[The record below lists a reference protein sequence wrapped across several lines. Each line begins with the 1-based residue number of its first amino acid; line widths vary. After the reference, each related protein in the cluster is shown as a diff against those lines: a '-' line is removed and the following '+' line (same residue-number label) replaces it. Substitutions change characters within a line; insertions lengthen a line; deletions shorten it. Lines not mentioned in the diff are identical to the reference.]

1 MIKQNSA
8 LYFRLLKYV
17 KPYYRFFILGLLA
30 TVVMALTQP
39 AVAAMMKP
47 LLDGAFVE
55 KDQFY
60 VTWMPAALVA
70 IFVVRGI
77 ATYASNMAFVWVS
90 SRVVYDLRVDM
101 FNRIIRLPTRFYD
114 NNPSGKVISKVIYDV
129 NQVTASATDVLII
142 LVRDS
147 VQVIGLVAWLV
158 YLDWKLSLFIFGMI
172 PVTAGIVYFAGKY
185 LRHNSHELQKSIGDL
200 TQVLGESVRGHKE
213 VKIYGGQEYERGRFT
228 EIANWARRYQVKFKS
243 VASISVPVVEVYG
256 SLILALVI
264 YQATNRVG
272 EDSISVGTFMSFF
285 IALGLLFDPIKR
297 LTKVNEPLQ
306 QGLAAA
312 ESVFDLIDQDAET
325 DAGDKPVASPKQ
337 AGSIDFQQVSFQ
349 YQNTQK
355 PAIQQFNLSI
365 QPNQTIALVGAS
377 GSGKSTLAS
386 LLPRLYELENGKILI
401 DGQDIKALSLV
412 SLRQQIALVSQD
424 VTLFNTTVAAN
435 IAYGSPEPIDHQR
448 LQAAAEAAN
457 ASGFIQE
464 LSDAYETDIGD
475 NGVRLSGGQRQRL
488 VIARALYKDSPILIL
503 DEATSALDNESEK
516 LVQEAIDNLK
526 KNRTTIIIAHRL
538 STIENA
544 DLIVVM
550 QKGEMVEQGTHE
562 TLLQQDGHYARL
574 YRNASQEE
582 SGVSLS

>member
-1 MIKQNSA
+1 MLKLNNA
-8 LYFRLLKYV
+8 LYFRLLTYV
-17 KPYYRFFILGLLA
+17 KPYYRLFILGLLA

-39 AVAAMMKP
+39 AVAALMKP

-60 VTWMPAALVA
+60 ITWMPVALVA

-77 ATYASNMAFVWVS
+77 ATYVSNMSFVWVS
-90 SRVVYDLRVDM
+90 SRVVYDLRIDM

-114 NNPSGKVISKVIYDV
+114 NNPSGKVIAKVIYDV

-142 LVRDS
+142 LVRDT
-147 VQVIGLVAWLV
+147 VQVIGLVAWLI

-172 PVTAGIVYFAGKY
+172 PVTAAIVYFAGKY

-213 VKIYGGQEYERGRFT
+213 VKIYGGQSYERGRFS

-243 VASISVPVVEVYG
+243 VASISVPIVEVYG
-256 SLILALVI
+256 ALILALVI
-264 YQATNRVG
+264 YQATHRVG
-272 EDSISVGTFMSFF
+272 DESISVGTFMSFF

-312 ESVFDLIDQDAET
+312 ESVFELVDQAAENET
-325 DAGDKPVASPKQ
+325 GDQQREPSTSM
-337 AGSIDFQQVSFQ
+337 GRIEFQQVSFQ
-349 YQNTQK
+349 YQNTDK
-355 PAIQQFNLSI
+355 PAIKDLSLSI

-386 LLPRLYELENGKILI
+386 LLPRLYELEKGRILI
-401 DGQDIKALSLV
+401 DGQDIKTFSLA

-424 VTLFNTTVAAN
+424 VTLFNTSVAAN
-435 IAYGSPEPIDHQR
+435 IAYGSEMAIDQER
-448 LQAAAEAAN
+448 LQAAATAAN
-457 ASGFIQE
+457 AADFIND
-464 LSDAYETDIGD
+464 LPDAYDTEIGD

-488 VIARALYKDSPILIL
+488 VIARALYKDSPILML
-503 DEATSALDNESEK
+503 DEATSALDNASEK
-516 LVQEAIDNLK
+516 RVQEAIENLK
-526 KNRTTIIIAHRL
+526 QNRTTIVIAHRL

-544 DLIVVM
+544 DVIVVM
-550 QKGEMVEQGTHE
+550 QQGEIVEQGTHA
-562 TLLQQDGHYARL
+562 TLLQQNGHYARL
-574 YRNASQEE
+574 YRTASQQATD
-582 SGVSLS
+582 L